1 MVRFVTPLLALSA
14 LSATALAS
22 SSTITCSTSSQ
33 CPQDKPCCS
42 QYGECGTGAY
52 CLGGCDIQSSFSI
65 DSCAPMPICE
75 NKSYTWD
82 NLDNSVLN
90 TKYLGNATAADWTYS
105 GFPKTEDG
113 NLLMTMPKNSVG
125 TLFANN
131 HYIWYGKI
139 SGKIKSSR
147 GKGVVTAFILLSD
160 VKDEIDYE
168 WVGADLTA
176 VQTNFYWQGVLDWH
190 NSANASVNGQDTF
203 DDWHTYEI
211 DWQPD
216 QTQWIIDGTVMR
228 TLKKSDTWNSTANR
242 FQYPQTPARLQMSL
256 WPAGQAGNAQ
266 GTIDWAGG
274 EIDWNSQDIQEKGY
288 YYATI
293 GQVDVT
299 CYSPPS
305 GTQQTGNNSYI
316 YTSDVA
322 LVNNVA
328 ISGNSTVLGSLGAT
342 GLDMTLGAN
351 SSSATSTGSDSVP
364 TNNGGAGGMAS
375 NSTTSTGSSSGTS
388 SGTSSASSSS
398 GTGFSQGTDTTTKGN
413 GAPAQGE
420 RVLRGSLFAV
430 LVAVVVLVTL

>member
-1 MVRFVTPLLALSA
+1 
-14 LSATALAS
+14 
-22 SSTITCSTSSQ
+22 
-33 CPQDKPCCS
+33 
-42 QYGECGTGAY
+42 
-52 CLGGCDIQSSFSI
+52 
-65 DSCAPMPICE
+65 MPVCE
-75 NKSYTWD
+75 SKSYTWD
-82 NLDNSVLN
+82 NLDNSILN
-90 TKYLGNATAADWTYS
+90 TKYLGNASAADWTYS

-176 VQTNFYWQGVLDWH
+176 VQTNYYWQGVLDWH
-190 NSANASVNGQDTF
+190 NSANASVSDHDTF
-203 DDWHTYEI
+203 DNWHTYEI

-216 QTQWIIDGTVMR
+216 QTQWIIDGQVMR
-228 TLKKSDTWNSTANR
+228 TLKKSDTWNSTGNR

-256 WPAGQAGNAQ
+256 WPAGLPSNAQ

-274 EIDWNSQDIQEKGY
+274 EIDWDSQDIKEKGY

-316 YTSDVA
+316 YTSDAA

-328 ISGNSTVLGSLGAT
+328 ITNNSTVLGSLGAT

-351 SSSATSTGSDSVP
+351 SSSSSSATSTGSDSVP

-375 NSTTSTGSSSGTS
+375 NSTTSTGSGSGSGSGTS
-388 SGTSSASSSS
+388 SGTGSASTAS

>member
-14 LSATALAS
+14 LSATALAA
-22 SSTITCSTSSQ
+22 TTTTCSTSSQ
-33 CPQDKPCCS
+33 CPEDKPCCS

-52 CLGGCDIQSSFSI
+52 CLGGCDPQSSFSI
-65 DSCAPMPICE
+65 GSCAPMPVCE
-75 NKSYTWD
+75 SKSYTWD
-82 NLDNSVLN
+82 NLDNTVLN
-90 TKYLGNATAADWTYS
+90 TKYLGNASAADWTYS
-105 GFPKTEDG
+105 GYPKTEDG

-176 VQTNFYWQGVLDWH
+176 VQTNYYWQGVLDWH
-190 NSANASVNGQDTF
+190 NSGNASVSDQDTF
-203 DDWHTYEI
+203 DNWHTYEI

-216 QTQWIIDGTVMR
+216 QTQWIVDGEVKR

-242 FQYPQTPARLQMSL
+242 YQYPQTPSRLQMSL
-256 WPAGQAGNAQ
+256 WPAGQASNAQ

-274 EIDWNSQDIQEKGY
+274 EIDWDSQDIKEKGY

-299 CYSPPS
+299 CYSAPS

-316 YTSDVA
+316 YTSEAA

-328 ISGNSTVLGSLGAT
+328 ITDNSTILGSLGAT

-351 SSSATSTGSDSVP
+351 SSSATSTSSDSVP
-364 TNNGGAGGMAS
+364 TNHGGSGGMAS
-375 NSTTSTGSSSGTS
+375 NSTTSSGSDSGSSSG
-388 SGTSSASSSS
+388 SSSS
-398 GTGFSQGTDTTTKGN
+398 SSATSTGFSQGTDTTTKGN

>member
-14 LSATALAS
+14 LSATALAA
-22 SSTITCSTSSQ
+22 TTTTCSTSSQ
-33 CPQDKPCCS
+33 CPEDKPCCS

-65 DSCAPMPICE
+65 DSCAPMPVCE

-82 NLDNSVLN
+82 NLDNSILN
-90 TKYLGNATAADWTYS
+90 TKYLGNASDADWTYS
-105 GFPKTEDG
+105 GYPKTEDG

-147 GKGVVTAFILLSD
+147 GQGVVTAFILLSD

-176 VQTNFYWQGVLDWH
+176 VQTNYYWQGVLDWH
-190 NSANASVNGQDTF
+190 NSGNASVADKDTF

-216 QTQWIIDGTVMR
+216 QTQWIVDGEVKR
-228 TLKKSDTWNSTANR
+228 TLLKSDTWNSTANR
-242 FQYPQTPARLQMSL
+242 FQYPQTPARLQMSI
-256 WPAGQAGNAQ
+256 WPAGLASNAQ

-274 EIDWNSQDIQEKGY
+274 VIDWDSEDIQQKGY

-293 GQVDVT
+293 GQVDVE
-299 CYSPPS
+299 CYSIPDGTVQS
-305 GTQQTGNNSYI
+305 GNTSYV
-316 YTSDVA
+316 YTDA
-322 LVNNVA
+322 AAMVNNIAVTD
-328 ISGNSTVLGSLGAT
+328 NSTVLGSLGAT

-364 TNNGGAGGMAS
+364 TSNGGSGGMAG
-375 NSTTSTGSSSGTS
+375 NSTGSTSGSSTDSSTS
-388 SGTSSASSSS
+388 SSATS
-398 GTGFSQGTDTTTKGN
+398 TGFSQGTDTSSKGN
-413 GAPAQGE
+413 SAPAQGE

-430 LVAVVVLVTL
+430 LVAVVVLVTQ

>member
-1 MVRFVTPLLALSA
+1 
-14 LSATALAS
+14 
-22 SSTITCSTSSQ
+22 
-33 CPQDKPCCS
+33 
-42 QYGECGTGAY
+42 
-52 CLGGCDIQSSFSI
+52 
-65 DSCAPMPICE
+65 MPVCE
-75 NKSYTWD
+75 SKSYTWD
-82 NLDNSVLN
+82 NLDNSILN
-90 TKYLGNATAADWTYS
+90 TKYLGNASAADWTYS

-176 VQTNFYWQGVLDWH
+176 VQTNYYWQGVLDWH
-190 NSANASVNGQDTF
+190 NSANASVSDQDTF
-203 DDWHTYEI
+203 DNWHTYEI

-216 QTQWIIDGTVMR
+216 QTQWIIDGQVMR

-256 WPAGQAGNAQ
+256 WPAGQPSNAQ

-274 EIDWNSQDIQEKGY
+274 EIDWDSQDIKEKGY

-316 YTSDVA
+316 YTSDAA
-322 LVNNVA
+322 LVNNIA
-328 ISGNSTVLGSLGAT
+328 ITNNSTVLGSLGAT

-351 SSSATSTGSDSVP
+351 SSSSSSSATSTGSDSVP
-364 TNNGGAGGMAS
+364 TNHGGAGGMAG
-375 NSTTSTGSSSGTS
+375 NSTTSTGSGSGSGTS
-388 SGTSSASSSS
+388 SGTSSASTAS

>member
-1 MVRFVTPLLALSA
+1 MVRFATPLLALTA
-14 LSATALAS
+14 LSATALA
-22 SSTITCSTSSQ
+22 TTTCSTSSQ
-33 CPQDKPCCS
+33 CPEDKPCCS

-65 DSCAPMPICE
+65 DSCAPMPVCE
-75 NKSYTWD
+75 DKSYTWD
-82 NLDNSVLN
+82 NLDNTILN
-90 TKYLGNATAADWTYS
+90 TKYLGDASEADWTYS
-105 GFPKTEDG
+105 GYPKIDDG
-113 NLLMTMPKNSVG
+113 SLLMTMPKNSVG

-147 GKGVVTAFILLSD
+147 GAGVVTAFILLSD

-168 WVGADLTA
+168 FVGADLSN
-176 VQTNFYWQGVLDWH
+176 VQTNYYWQGVLDWH
-190 NSANASVNGQDTF
+190 NSANASIDGGDSF

-216 QTQWIIDGTVMR
+216 QTQWSVDGEVKR

-242 FQYPQTPARLQMSL
+242 YQYPQTPARLQMSI
-256 WPAGQAGNAQ
+256 WPAGQASNAE
-266 GTIDWAGG
+266 GTIAWAGG
-274 EIDWNSQDIQEKGY
+274 EIDWDSTDIQEKGY

-299 CYSPPS
+299 CYSAPS
-305 GTQQTGNNSYI
+305 GTSQTGNTSYV
-316 YTSDVA
+316 YTSSSAMEADVE
-322 LVNNVA
+322 
-328 ISGNSTVLGSLGAT
+328 ITSNSTVLGSLGAT

-351 SSSATSTGSDSVP
+351 SSSSATASASDSVP
-364 TNNGGAGGMAS
+364 SSNGGSGGMAS
-375 NSTTSTGSSSGTS
+375 SNSGSSTTS
-388 SGTSSASSSS
+388 SSSS
-398 GTGFSQGTDTTTKGN
+398 TSTGFSQGNSGSSTQDN